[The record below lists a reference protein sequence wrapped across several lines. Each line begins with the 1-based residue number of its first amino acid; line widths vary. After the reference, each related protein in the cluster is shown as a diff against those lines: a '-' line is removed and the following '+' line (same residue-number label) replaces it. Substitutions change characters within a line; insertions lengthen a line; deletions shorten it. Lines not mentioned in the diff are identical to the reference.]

1 MQGLTYIGNDPSAVP
16 SPSGKESQSLHV
28 VGGKMAWTNFK
39 LNSAVVSENLT
50 IVNGV
55 NACLVGPVA
64 IEDGFTV
71 IVEDGAV
78 LTVI

>member
-1 MQGLTYIGNDPSAVP
+1 MQGFTYIGNDPTIPP
-16 SPSGKESQSLHV
+16 SIVGKESQSLHV
-28 VGGKMAWTNFK
+28 VGGKMAWSNFK
-39 LNSAVVSENLT
+39 LNPSVISENLT
-50 IVNGV
+50 IASGV
-55 NACLVGPVA
+55 NAMLTGPVA